1 MMFKCPFEGVFLM
14 TNYMIKAALSRCCFY
29 ITHFTE
35 RKIIMD
41 EKITTSATENAE
53 STAQAEQAA
62 ATAQSGAQN
71 GTATEAVTQ
80 SEPQAEQKA
89 ETSGNS
95 ETGKA
100 DGGKSSGAESTG
112 ESDNFQEENSKQ
124 EIAELKGKVHALSVG
139 VAADCIE
146 DVLALAKA
154 KVGGDV
160 TLDKA
165 IDSVIEKYP
174 NFKGEKPPKAIV
186 TSAVATAN
194 DEQKTADEARIN
206 KIMGIK

>member
-1 MMFKCPFEGVFLM
+1 
-14 TNYMIKAALSRCCFY
+14 
-29 ITHFTE
+29 
-35 RKIIMD
+35 MD
-41 EKITTSATENAE
+41 EKITTSAPENAE

-62 ATAQSGAQN
+62 ATAQSGAQD

-80 SEPQAEQKA
+80 SEPHAEQKA
-89 ETSGNS
+89 EPSGNS

-100 DGGKSSGAESTG
+100 DGKKSDSAESTG

>member
-1 MMFKCPFEGVFLM
+1 
-14 TNYMIKAALSRCCFY
+14 
-29 ITHFTE
+29 
-35 RKIIMD
+35 MD
-41 EKITTSATENAE
+41 EKITTSVAENAE

-62 ATAQSGAQN
+62 ATTQSSAQN
-71 GTATEAVTQ
+71 GIATEAVTQ
-80 SEPQAEQKA
+80 SEPQTEQKA
-89 ETSGNS
+89 EPSGNS
-95 ETGKA
+95 ETEKA
-100 DGGKSSGAESTG
+100 DGGKSGGAESHV
-112 ESDNFQEENSKQ
+112 ESDNSQEENKQ

-165 IDSVIEKYP
+165 INSVIEKYP
-174 NFKGEKPPKAIV
+174 SFKGEKPPKAIV
-186 TSAVATAN
+186 TSAVATVN

>member
-1 MMFKCPFEGVFLM
+1 
-14 TNYMIKAALSRCCFY
+14 
-29 ITHFTE
+29 
-35 RKIIMD
+35 MD
-41 EKITTSATENAE
+41 EKITTSAAENAE
-53 STAQAEQAA
+53 STAQAEQTAP
-62 ATAQSGAQN
+62 TAQSGAQD
-71 GTATEAVTQ
+71 GTATEAVAQ
-80 SEPQAEQKA
+80 SEPQAEQKSKP
-89 ETSGNS
+89 SGNS
-95 ETGKA
+95 ETGKT
-100 DGGKSSGAESTG
+100 DGGKSGGAESLVD
-112 ESDNFQEENSKQ
+112 SDNSQEENKQ

-174 NFKGEKPPKAIV
+174 GFKGEKPHKAIV

>member
-1 MMFKCPFEGVFLM
+1 
-14 TNYMIKAALSRCCFY
+14 
-29 ITHFTE
+29 
-35 RKIIMD
+35 MD
-41 EKITTSATENAE
+41 EKITTSALENAE

-62 ATAQSGAQN
+62 APAQGGAQN
-71 GTATEAVTQ
+71 GTAEKVVTQ
-80 SEPQAEQKA
+80 SEPQSEARSESEHSGSSGAGTVDGEKSD
-89 ETSGNS
+89 TSGNPDEKS
-95 ETGKA
+95 E
-100 DGGKSSGAESTG
+100 SSK
-112 ESDNFQEENSKQ
+112 ENSEKK
-124 EIAELKGKVHALSVG
+124 IAVLEGKVHALSVG
-139 VAADCIE
+139 VVADCIE

-174 NFKGEKPPKAIV
+174 SFKGEKPPKAII
-186 TSAVATAN
+186 TSAVATVN

>member
-1 MMFKCPFEGVFLM
+1 
-14 TNYMIKAALSRCCFY
+14 
-29 ITHFTE
+29 
-35 RKIIMD
+35 MD

-62 ATAQSGAQN
+62 ATAQSSAQD
-71 GTATEAVTQ
+71 GTAEKVVTQ
-80 SEPQAEQKA
+80 SEPQAKQKA
-89 ETSGNS
+89 EPS
-95 ETGKA
+95 
-100 DGGKSSGAESTG
+100 GKSGGAESPVDS
-112 ESDNFQEENSKQ
+112 ENSQEENKQ

-174 NFKGEKPPKAIV
+174 SFKGEKPPKAIV
-186 TSAVATAN
+186 TSSVATVN

>member
-1 MMFKCPFEGVFLM
+1 M
-14 TNYMIKAALSRCCFY
+14 TNYMIKTALSRCCFY

-41 EKITTSATENAE
+41 EKIKISATENAE

-62 ATAQSGAQN
+62 ATTQGGAQN

-80 SEPQAEQKA
+80 SEPQAEQKT

-100 DGGKSSGAESTG
+100 DGKKSDSAESTG

-139 VAADCIE
+139 VAADCID
-146 DVLALAKA
+146 DVLALAQA
-154 KVGGDV
+154 KVSDEV
-160 TLDKA
+160 TLEQA
-165 IDSVIEKYP
+165 IDNVIEKYP
-174 NFKGEKPPKAIV
+174 NFKGNKDKEIIT
-186 TSAVATAN
+186 TSVPTAN
-194 DEQKTADEARIN
+194 DEQLAAEQEQAK

>member
-1 MMFKCPFEGVFLM
+1 
-14 TNYMIKAALSRCCFY
+14 
-29 ITHFTE
+29 
-35 RKIIMD
+35 MD
-41 EKITTSATENAE
+41 EKITTSAAENAE
-53 STAQAEQAA
+53 STAQVEQAA
-62 ATAQSGAQN
+62 ATTQSGAQD

-80 SEPQAEQKA
+80 SESQVEQKA

-95 ETGKA
+95 EKGKA
-100 DGGKSSGAESTG
+100 DGGKSGGAEPPVD
-112 ESDNFQEENSKQ
+112 SDNSQEENKQ

-174 NFKGEKPPKAIV
+174 SFKGEKPLKAIV

>member
-1 MMFKCPFEGVFLM
+1 MKKSQHRQLKMPKTQLRQNRQLPPLR
-14 TNYMIKAALSRCCFY
+14 AAHRTALPRKLLRSPNRRLSRKPNLPE
-29 ITHFTE
+29 IQKQEMLT
-35 RKIIMD
+35 
-41 EKITTSATENAE
+41 AEN
-53 STAQAEQAA
+53 QAA
-62 ATAQSGAQN
+62 QN
-71 GTATEAVTQ
+71 
-80 SEPQAEQKA
+80 PP
-89 ETSGNS
+89 
-95 ETGKA
+95 
-100 DGGKSSGAESTG
+100 G
-112 ESDNFQEENSKQ
+112 ESDNSQEENKQ

-139 VAADCIE
+139 VAADCID
-146 DVLALAKA
+146 DVLALAKS
-154 KVGGDV
+154 KVAGDV

>member
-1 MMFKCPFEGVFLM
+1 
-14 TNYMIKAALSRCCFY
+14 
-29 ITHFTE
+29 
-35 RKIIMD
+35 MD

-62 ATAQSGAQN
+62 ATTQSGAQN
-71 GTATEAVTQ
+71 GTATETVAQ
-80 SEPQAEQKA
+80 SEPHAEQKA
-89 ETSGNS
+89 EPSGNS

-100 DGGKSSGAESTG
+100 DDGKSGGAESPVDR
-112 ESDNFQEENSKQ
+112 DNSQEENKQ

-174 NFKGEKPPKAIV
+174 SFKGEKPPKAII
-186 TSAVATAN
+186 TSAVATVN

>member
-1 MMFKCPFEGVFLM
+1 
-14 TNYMIKAALSRCCFY
+14 
-29 ITHFTE
+29 
-35 RKIIMD
+35 MD
-41 EKITTSATENAE
+41 EKITTSAAENAE
-53 STAQAEQAA
+53 NTAQAEQAA
-62 ATAQSGAQN
+62 APAQSSTQD

-80 SEPQAEQKA
+80 SEPQAKQKA
-89 ETSGNS
+89 EPSGNS

-100 DGGKSSGAESTG
+100 DGGKSGGAESPG
-112 ESDNFQEENSKQ
+112 ENDNSQEENKQ

-174 NFKGEKPPKAIV
+174 SFKGEKTKAIV
-186 TSAVATAN
+186 TSAVATVN

>member
-1 MMFKCPFEGVFLM
+1 
-14 TNYMIKAALSRCCFY
+14 
-29 ITHFTE
+29 
-35 RKIIMD
+35 MD
-41 EKITTSATENAE
+41 EKITTSAAENAE
-53 STAQAEQAA
+53 STAQAEQTA
-62 ATAQSGAQN
+62 ATAQSGAQD
-71 GTATEAVTQ
+71 GTATEAVAQ
-80 SEPQAEQKA
+80 SEPQAEQK
-89 ETSGNS
+89 S
-95 ETGKA
+95 EPS
-100 DGGKSSGAESTG
+100 GKSGGAESPVDS
-112 ESDNFQEENSKQ
+112 ENSQEENKQ
-124 EIAELKGKVHALSVG
+124 EIAELKGKVHALSIG

-186 TSAVATAN
+186 TSAVATVN

>member
-1 MMFKCPFEGVFLM
+1 
-14 TNYMIKAALSRCCFY
+14 
-29 ITHFTE
+29 
-35 RKIIMD
+35 MD
-41 EKITTSATENAE
+41 EKITTSAPENAE

-62 ATAQSGAQN
+62 ATAQSGAQD

-80 SEPQAEQKA
+80 SESQVEQKA

-100 DGGKSSGAESTG
+100 DGGKSGGAESPR
-112 ESDNFQEENSKQ
+112 ESDNSQEENKQ

-174 NFKGEKPPKAIV
+174 SFKGEKTKAIV
-186 TSAVATAN
+186 TSAVATVN

>member
-1 MMFKCPFEGVFLM
+1 
-14 TNYMIKAALSRCCFY
+14 
-29 ITHFTE
+29 
-35 RKIIMD
+35 MD
-41 EKITTSATENAE
+41 EKITTSAAENAE

-62 ATAQSGAQN
+62 ATAQSGAQD
-71 GTATEAVTQ
+71 GTATEAVAQ
-80 SEPQAEQKA
+80 SEPQAKQKA

-100 DGGKSSGAESTG
+100 DGGKSGGAEPPVD
-112 ESDNFQEENSKQ
+112 SDNSQEENKQ

-146 DVLALAKA
+146 DVLALAQA

-174 NFKGEKPPKAIV
+174 SFKGEKPLKAIV

-194 DEQKTADEARIN
+194 DEQNTADEARIN

>member
-1 MMFKCPFEGVFLM
+1 M
-14 TNYMIKAALSRCCFY
+14 TNYMIKTALSWCCFY

-35 RKIIMD
+35 KKIIMD
-41 EKITTSATENAE
+41 EKITTSAAENAE
-53 STAQAEQAA
+53 STVQAEQAA
-62 ATAQSGAQN
+62 ASAQSGAQN
-71 GTATEAVTQ
+71 GTATETVAQ
-80 SEPQAEQKA
+80 SEPHAEQKA
-89 ETSGNS
+89 EPSGNS

-100 DGGKSSGAESTG
+100 DDGKSGGAESPVDR
-112 ESDNFQEENSKQ
+112 DNSQEENKQ

-174 NFKGEKPPKAIV
+174 SFKGEKPPKAII
-186 TSAVATAN
+186 TSAVATVN

>member
-1 MMFKCPFEGVFLM
+1 M
-14 TNYMIKAALSRCCFY
+14 TNYMIKTALSRCCFY

-41 EKITTSATENAE
+41 EKITTSAAENAE
-53 STAQAEQAA
+53 STAQAEQTA
-62 ATAQSGAQN
+62 ATAQSGAQD
-71 GTATEAVTQ
+71 GTATEAITQ
-80 SEPQAEQKA
+80 SEPQAEQKS
-89 ETSGNS
+89 EPSGNS
-95 ETGKA
+95 ETETGKT
-100 DGGKSSGAESTG
+100 DGKKSDSAESTG

-174 NFKGEKPPKAIV
+174 SFKGEKPPKAIV
-186 TSAVATAN
+186 TSAVATVN

>member
-1 MMFKCPFEGVFLM
+1 M
-14 TNYMIKAALSRCCFY
+14 TNYMIKTALSWCCFY

-53 STAQAEQAA
+53 STVQAEQAA
-62 ATAQSGAQN
+62 ASAQSGAQN
-71 GTATEAVTQ
+71 GTATETVAQ
-80 SEPQAEQKA
+80 SEPHAEQKA
-89 ETSGNS
+89 EPSGNS

-100 DGGKSSGAESTG
+100 DDGKSGGAESPVDR
-112 ESDNFQEENSKQ
+112 DNSQEENKQ

-174 NFKGEKPPKAIV
+174 SFKGEKPPKAII
-186 TSAVATAN
+186 TSAVATVN

>member
-1 MMFKCPFEGVFLM
+1 
-14 TNYMIKAALSRCCFY
+14 
-29 ITHFTE
+29 
-35 RKIIMD
+35 MD

-62 ATAQSGAQN
+62 ATAQSGAQD

-80 SEPQAEQKA
+80 SEPQAKQKA
-89 ETSGNS
+89 EPSGNS

-100 DGGKSSGAESTG
+100 DGGKSGGADPPVD
-112 ESDNFQEENSKQ
+112 SDENKQ

-174 NFKGEKPPKAIV
+174 SFKGEKPLKAII
-186 TSAVATAN
+186 TSAVATVN

>member
-1 MMFKCPFEGVFLM
+1 MHKKITFTFK
-14 TNYMIKAALSRCCFY
+14 TALSRCCFY

-53 STAQAEQAA
+53 STVQAEQAA
-62 ATAQSGAQN
+62 ATAQSGAQD

-80 SEPQAEQKA
+80 SEPQAEQKS
-89 ETSGNS
+89 EPSGNS

-100 DGGKSSGAESTG
+100 DGKKSDSAESTG
-112 ESDNFQEENSKQ
+112 ESDNSQEENKQ

-174 NFKGEKPPKAIV
+174 SFKGEKPHKAIV
-186 TSAVATAN
+186 TSAVATVN

>member
-1 MMFKCPFEGVFLM
+1 
-14 TNYMIKAALSRCCFY
+14 
-29 ITHFTE
+29 
-35 RKIIMD
+35 MD
-41 EKITTSATENAE
+41 EKITTSALENAE

-62 ATAQSGAQN
+62 AHAQGGAQN

-80 SEPQAEQKA
+80 SEPQAEQKV

-100 DGGKSSGAESTG
+100 DGKKSDSAESTG

-174 NFKGEKPPKAIV
+174 SFKGEKPPKAIV
-186 TSAVATAN
+186 TSAVATVN

>member
-1 MMFKCPFEGVFLM
+1 MI
-14 TNYMIKAALSRCCFY
+14 NYMIKTALSWCCFY

-41 EKITTSATENAE
+41 EKITTSAAENAE
-53 STAQAEQAA
+53 STVQAEQAA
-62 ATAQSGAQN
+62 ASAQSGAQN
-71 GTATEAVTQ
+71 GTATETVAQ
-80 SEPQAEQKA
+80 SEPHAEQKA
-89 ETSGNS
+89 EPSGNS

-100 DGGKSSGAESTG
+100 DDGKSGGAESPVDR
-112 ESDNFQEENSKQ
+112 DNSQEENKQ

-174 NFKGEKPPKAIV
+174 SFKGEKPPKAII
-186 TSAVATAN
+186 TSAVATVN

>member
-1 MMFKCPFEGVFLM
+1 
-14 TNYMIKAALSRCCFY
+14 
-29 ITHFTE
+29 
-35 RKIIMD
+35 MD
-41 EKITTSATENAE
+41 EKITTSASENAE

-62 ATAQSGAQN
+62 DTTQSGAQD

-80 SEPQAEQKA
+80 SESQAEQKA
-89 ETSGNS
+89 ESSGNS

-100 DGGKSSGAESTG
+100 DGKKSGGAESPVD
-112 ESDNFQEENSKQ
+112 SDNSQEENKQ

-174 NFKGEKPPKAIV
+174 SFKGEKPPKAIV
-186 TSAVATAN
+186 TSAVATVN
-194 DEQKTADEARIN
+194 DEQKIADEARIN

>member
-1 MMFKCPFEGVFLM
+1 
-14 TNYMIKAALSRCCFY
+14 
-29 ITHFTE
+29 
-35 RKIIMD
+35 MD

-53 STAQAEQAA
+53 STVQAEQAA
-62 ATAQSGAQN
+62 ATVQSGAQD
-71 GTATEAVTQ
+71 GSATEAVAKT
-80 SEPQAEQKA
+80 EPQADQKA
-89 ETSGNS
+89 EPSGNS
-95 ETGKA
+95 EAEKA
-100 DGGKSSGAESTG
+100 DGKKSDSAESTG
-112 ESDNFQEENSKQ
+112 ESDNSQEEDSKQ

-146 DVLALAKA
+146 DVLALAKS
-154 KVGGDV
+154 KVGGDI

-174 NFKGEKPPKAIV
+174 NFKSEKPHKAIV

-194 DEQKTADEARIN
+194 DEQNTADEARIN

>member
-1 MMFKCPFEGVFLM
+1 
-14 TNYMIKAALSRCCFY
+14 
-29 ITHFTE
+29 
-35 RKIIMD
+35 MD

-62 ATAQSGAQN
+62 ATAQSDAQD

-80 SEPQAEQKA
+80 SEPQAKQKA
-89 ETSGNS
+89 EPSGNS
-95 ETGKA
+95 ETEKA
-100 DGGKSSGAESTG
+100 DGGKSSGAESPR

-146 DVLALAKA
+146 DVLALAKS

-174 NFKGEKPPKAIV
+174 SFKGEKPPKAIV
-186 TSAVATAN
+186 TSAVATVN